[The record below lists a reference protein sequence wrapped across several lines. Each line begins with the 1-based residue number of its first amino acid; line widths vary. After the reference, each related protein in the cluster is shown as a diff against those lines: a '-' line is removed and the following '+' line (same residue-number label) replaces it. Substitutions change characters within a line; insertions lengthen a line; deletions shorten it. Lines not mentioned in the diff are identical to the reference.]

1 MEGQALST
9 GSTGMMRGPQPFP
22 LKAGSC
28 AEGPCAAR
36 GRMSPPMSHSTLW
49 LRVHCVFLPEDWC
62 RDVSPGTWT
71 CEAVGG
77 DGAGALRSQ

>member
-28 AEGPCAAR
+28 AEGPCAV
-36 GRMSPPMSHSTLW
+36 
-49 LRVHCVFLPEDWC
+49 LR
-62 RDVSPGTWT
+62 
-71 CEAVGG
+71 
-77 DGAGALRSQ
+77 GAGCLLRSHTPPSGSESTACSFQKIGVGM